1 MALNLSPER
10 RAEVDRFMRGLI
22 RRNPGEPEF
31 HQAVREAAEYLIP
44 FTHERPEYRHARIL
58 ERLTEPDRA
67 ISFRVCWTDDAGNVR
82 TNRGYR
88 IQFNNAI
95 GPYKGGLRFHK
106 SVNASVLKFLGF
118 EQILKNSLTT
128 LPMGGG
134 KGGANFNPKGKS
146 DGEMMRFCQSF
157 MTELHHYIGQ
167 TTDVP
172 AGDIG
177 VGTREIGYLYGQYMR
192 LSGTFDGV
200 LTGKGAAWG
209 GSLVRTEATGYGLVY
224 FMKEMLRTRGDGLR
238 GKTCLVS
245 GAGNVAQYTVEKLNG
260 LGAKVVTLSDSSG
273 FVYDKD
279 GIDAEKLG
287 WIMEL
292 KNERRGR
299 IGEYAAKFG
308 CEFHAGKRPWGV
320 PADLAFPCATQN
332 EIGRADAEALV
343 ANGVIGLAEGA
354 NMPTEPE
361 AMDVLLRA
369 KILYAPA
376 KASNAGGVAVSG
388 FERTQN
394 SMFLSWPRA
403 EVERRLQEVMK
414 EIHRKCVRYGRQGD
428 FVNYVRGANIAGFVK
443 VADAMLALG
452 VV

>member
-1 MALNLSPER
+1 MTLNLSAEH
-10 RAEVDRFMRGLI
+10 RAEIDHFMHGLM

-31 HQAVREAAEYLIP
+31 HQAVRETAEHLIP
-44 FTHERPEYRHARIL
+44 FTHERPEYRRAHIL

-106 SVNASVLKFLGF
+106 SVNASILKFLGF
-118 EQILKNSLTT
+118 EQIFKNSLTT

-134 KGGANFNPKGKS
+134 KGGADFNPKGKS
-146 DGEMMRFCQSF
+146 ESEVMRFCQAF
-157 MTELHHYIGQ
+157 MTELRPYIGQ
-167 TTDVP
+167 TIDVP

-177 VGTREIGYLYGQYMR
+177 VGTREIGYLYGQYLR
-192 LSGTFDGV
+192 LSGTFEGA

-209 GSLVRTEATGYGLVY
+209 GSLIRTEATGYGLVY
-224 FMKEMLRTRGDGLR
+224 FMKQMLRKRGDGLK
-238 GKTCLVS
+238 GKVCLVS
-245 GAGNVAQYTVEKLNG
+245 GAGNVAQHTVEKLIQ
-260 LGAKVVTLSDSSG
+260 LGAKVVAMSDSSG

-279 GIDAEKLG
+279 GIDAAKLD
-287 WIMEL
+287 WIMKL

-299 IGEYAAKFG
+299 IGEYAEKFG
-308 CEFHAGKRPWGV
+308 CAFHAGKRPWNV

-332 EIGRADAEALV
+332 EIDRADAEALV
-343 ANGVIGLAEGA
+343 ANGLTGLAEGA

-361 AMDVLLRA
+361 AMDVFLEAR
-369 KILYAPA
+369 ILYGPA

-403 EVERRLQEVMK
+403 EVERRLQEVMR
-414 EIHRKCVRYGRQGD
+414 EIHRQCVRYGRQGD